1 MRHTRRGGGQTK
13 AIGLGLA
20 MLAGLGLAGYAIF
33 TSVTGNAGSEGP
45 DPDAVPIVEGGI
57 PGDGAGEGVAGA
69 ERLGELLT
77 AVQAYATDG
86 DFEAAEAILREGVG
100 TFQGD
105 QDLRVAYGEFLIGR
119 ERTEEAY
126 DQYVAALT
134 IGPRDHDLEYRAG
147 LLAVQLGRHQ
157 RAVEHFG
164 AARQARPGV
173 AEYALM
179 LANEQLELGERTQA
193 KATLLQAIV
202 LDEEHSM
209 AWGALARVALLEN
222 DGAGALRYA
231 RRAVE
236 LDPQQPAYRL
246 YEARALKRLGQR
258 DESLVEEAVLVLT
271 GLPERVLVR
280 EEYLR
285 TLGEC
290 YGLLGRPGEAASR
303 YEAAFEATRHV
314 SFAFE
319 AALWH
324 ERAGNEDAA
333 QTWAQTAA
341 SLGSAR
347 AEAWLSPVPGG
358 G

>member
-1 MRHTRRGGGQTK
+1 MRHTRRGSGRTK

-20 MLAGLGLAGYAIF
+20 MLAGLGVAGYAIS
-33 TSVTGNAGSEGP
+33 TTIGGAGGSDAH
-45 DPDAVPIVEGGI
+45 DPGAVPIVGG
-57 PGDGAGEGVAGA
+57 GVGAGEGVAGA

-86 DFEAAEAILREGVG
+86 EYGAAEAILREAVG
-100 TFQGD
+100 TYQGD
-105 QDLRVAYGEFLIGR
+105 QDLRVAYGEFLLGR

-126 DQYVAALT
+126 DQYVAALS
-134 IGPRDHDLEYRAG
+134 IGPRDHQLEYRAG
-147 LLAVQLGRHQ
+147 LMAVQLGRHQ

-164 AARQARPGV
+164 AARQARPDV

-179 LANEQLELGERTQA
+179 LANEQLELGELPRA
-193 KATLLQAIV
+193 KATLLQAIA
-202 LDEEHSM
+202 LDEGLAL
-209 AWGALARVALLEN
+209 AWGALARVALQEN
-222 DGAGALRYA
+222 DGEGALRYA
-231 RRAVE
+231 REAVE
-236 LDPQQPAYRL
+236 LDPRQPAYRL

-271 GLPERVLVR
+271 GLPDEVLRR
-280 EEYLR
+280 EEFLR

-303 YEAAFEATRHV
+303 YEAAFNATRHTP
-314 SFAFE
+314 FAFE

-324 ERAGNEDAA
+324 ERAGNEDEAR
-333 QTWAQTAA
+333 TWAQTAA

-347 AEAWLSPVPGG
+347 AEAWLSPEPGG